1 MLSKMDAGR
10 GAGRAAGSASDA
22 FGGDG
27 DFFRLQIQR
36 TGPSAGHAGD
46 AFFLFPAYL
55 HQAETVE
62 PSVDSAQRAE
72 ILAERA
78 VYFDG

>member
-10 GAGRAAGSASDA
+10 GAGRTAGSASDA

-27 DFFRLQIQR
+27 DLFRLQTQR
-36 TGPSAGHAGD
+36 TGPLTGHAGD

-55 HQAETVE
+55 HQTETVE

-78 VYFDG
+78 IYFDG

>member
-1 MLSKMDAGR
+1 MLSKMNAGS
-10 GAGRAAGSASDA
+10 GAGLTAGSAPDA
-22 FGGDG
+22 FWRDG
-27 DFFRLQIQR
+27 DLFRLQIQR
-36 TGPSAGHAGD
+36 TGPLTGHAGD
-46 AFFLFPAYL
+46 TLLFFPAYL